1 MNNTKNTYRERIYG
15 SYVSARETSLAP
27 QHPEGLSG
35 RERYLRRLIKRYF
48 PPDRTA
54 SIFELGCGHGALLYF
69 AQQSGYTNVEGVDV
83 SKEQIESTRQLGI
96 QNAVCGDVFT
106 ALNNRPDASLDAV
119 IAFDVLEHF
128 TRDEAIRLVDE
139 VFRVLK
145 AGGRFIAHMPNAES
159 PMFGRIRYGDLTHEM
174 AYTRTS
180 LTQLLM
186 ASGFSHVDCH
196 EDTPIPGPWKGNIRW
211 LLWKMI
217 RGMFRVYL
225 AAETGDTGRRAIF
238 SQNFLCVAIKS
249 KGADESLNPVRNEH
263 EQNNHH
269 GRQ

>member
-69 AQQSGYTNVEGVDV
+69 AHQAGYTNLEGVDG
-83 SKEQIESTRQLGI
+83 SQEQIEAARQLGI
-96 QNAVCGDVFT
+96 RNAVCGDVFA
-106 ALNNRPDASLDAV
+106 ALEKRPDASLDAV
-119 IAFDVLEHF
+119 VAFDFLEHF
-128 TRDEAIRLVDE
+128 TRDEAIQLVDE

-145 AGGRFIAHMPNAES
+145 ADGKFITHLPNAES

-180 LTQLLM
+180 LTQLLLS
-186 ASGFSHVDCH
+186 SGFSDAECH
-196 EDTPIPGPWKGNIRW
+196 EDTPIPGTWKGNIRW

-217 RGMFRVYL
+217 RGMLRMYM

-238 SQNFLCVAIKS
+238 SQNFLCVATKIKDARHQ
-249 KGADESLNPVRNEH
+249 K
-263 EQNNHH
+263 
-269 GRQ
+269 